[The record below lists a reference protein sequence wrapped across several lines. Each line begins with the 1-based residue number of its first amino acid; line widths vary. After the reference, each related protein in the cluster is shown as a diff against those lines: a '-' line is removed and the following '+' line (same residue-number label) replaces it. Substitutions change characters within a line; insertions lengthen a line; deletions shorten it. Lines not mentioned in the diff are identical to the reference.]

1 MCRRSID
8 RAAAPAGC
16 FAPWAVGSG
25 PLRVIAS
32 GALRGLA
39 VGLALWGAGPA
50 ADARD
55 LLPGVIGTDD
65 RRIVD
70 VAQAPW
76 AAVGQVNIARYRR
89 MSQCTGTLIAP
100 NRVMTAAHCV
110 TDASTGKLVP
120 LHAIHFL
127 TGVFGARWTEHAQP
141 KCVVLPETRRQRAVS
156 PPKRPPKGQP
166 LAWFVDDFALLILDR
181 PLKAQPMPVADN
193 VGADSYL
200 GPLHHAAF
208 AADRRYRLTAHLGC
222 ALRTRTRDGLWLTDC
237 DTHHATS
244 GGPVLVEQGDGFRL
258 AAIMVGGAEKRFSI
272 AVPALI
278 WRDIVGRASCPTAKI
293 GRD

>member
-8 RAAAPAGC
+8 RAAAPAGF

-50 ADARD
+50 AEARD

-141 KCVVLPETRRQRAVS
+141 KCVILPETRRQRAVS

-181 PLKAQPMPVADN
+181 PLKAQPLPPDRAPRLRIARPDP
-193 VGADSYL
+193 GR
-200 GPLHHAAF
+200 PL
-208 AADRRYRLTAHLGC
+208 ADRLRHPSRHFRRAGPGRTGRWLQACRHHGRRCRKTLQHRSSRLDMARYRW
-222 ALRTRTRDGLWLTDC
+222 TRILSQGKDRARLSE
-237 DTHHATS
+237 TH
-244 GGPVLVEQGDGFRL
+244 
-258 AAIMVGGAEKRFSI
+258 
-272 AVPALI
+272 PA
-278 WRDIVGRASCPTAKI
+278 
-293 GRD
+293 